1 MSEEQRSTDA
11 LEHMKQ
17 LGAAVNF
24 LDVLAKMECPTLKES
39 TEAITTLLQEARD
52 VYALSL
58 ATDMALGEIDF
69 DPNMAANAAYEKAVA
84 LLRAWA
90 RDGDT

>member
-24 LDVLAKMECPTLKES
+24 LDALAKMEYPDIKES
-39 TEAITTLLQEARD
+39 VEAITTLLQEARD

-58 ATDMALGEIDF
+58 ATDMALGETDC
-69 DPNMAANAAYEKAVA
+69 DPNEVANASYEKAVA

-90 RDGDT
+90 RDGDA

>member
-24 LDVLAKMECPTLKES
+24 LDVLAKMEYPDIKES
-39 TEAITTLLQEARD
+39 VEAITTLLQEARD

-58 ATDMALGEIDF
+58 ATDMALGEADF
-69 DPNMAANAAYEKAVA
+69 DPNATANAAYEKAVA

-90 RDGDT
+90 RDGDA